1 MSSNYNPTKWLGGKT
16 IGTADIMNNIEKGIS
31 SAHDRIDV
39 LETNLNE
46 INARLENILAT
57 LSTLEQSNK

>member
-1 MSSNYNPTKWLGGKT
+1 MLKKYTPTVWVANKT
-16 IGTADIMNNIEKGIS
+16 VATADILNNIEKGIS